1 MIRYIR
7 KLVAKYIFLITQN
20 AICTLVFMHKI
31 RKITPNTC
39 PGIVGCEIHTL
50 RNKIQL
56 MIFASNRVYYV
67 DIYLIFE
74 EEIMIMILQTFMF
87 GIIFFERQVLYPLLI
102 RYVK

>member
-39 PGIVGCEIHTL
+39 PGIVLCEIQTL

-56 MIFASNRVYYV
+56 MIFESSSVYYL
-67 DIYLIFE
+67 DIYLMLE
-74 EEIMIMILQTFMF
+74 EEIVIMFLQTFMS
-87 GIIFFERQVLYPLLI
+87 GIIFLKDNFCIPY
-102 RYVK
+102 YYDT

>member
-56 MIFASNRVYYV
+56 MFFESSSVYYL
-67 DIYLIFE
+67 DIHLMFK
-74 EEIMIMILQTFMF
+74 EEIMIIFLQTFMS
-87 GIIFFERQVLYPLLI
+87 GIIF
-102 RYVK
+102 